1 MSVTSSVKMVLAK
14 AGKRAL
20 DLANLYGCSKQSM
33 STKMTRESWFAKD
46 LIKVAEFTGCK
57 LAFIYPDGTTIYI
70 DAPKEEAPDALPSE
84 AQE

>member
-1 MSVTSSVKMVLAK
+1 MVLAK

-33 STKMTRESWFAKD
+33 SMKMTRESWFAKD

-57 LAFIYPDGTTIYI
+57 LAFVYPDGTTIYI
-70 DAPKEEAPDALPSE
+70 DGQKEEALGASPPRAE
-84 AQE
+84 E